1 MHFPANAG
9 LIDELTYDRYLVDTG
24 AILSIIPC
32 ASNTS
37 PSGPLLK
44 GANEVPIPSSGF
56 ITKTAQ
62 FQGKLFTSSFLQA
75 AVAGH
80 ILGIDFLRKF
90 RITVAP
96 EISQIMF
103 ACMVVA
109 QPAAKPSLPSF
120 CQRTAGPPAPLGTT
134 PLLPTLLARGL
145 QVDLFHFSSQG
156 SQFTVDPLLSV
167 QPIPD
172 SVHADVKLLLQKFP
186 STLRTGD
193 VVPNPS
199 HGVEHHIHTGGHPSV
214 F

>member
-44 GANEVPIPSSGF
+44 GANRLPIPSSGF
-56 ITKTAQ
+56 ITKTVQ
-62 FQGKLFTSSFLQA
+62 FQGKLFTSSFA
-75 AVAGH
+75 AVAGT
-80 ILGIDFLRKF
+80 ILGINFLRKF

-109 QPAAKPSLPSF
+109 QPADKPLCLVIVS
-120 CQRTAGPPAPLGTT
+120 A
-134 PLLPTLLARGL
+134 LLDHPHCRELLHCFPHCWRGDYRWTCFIL
-145 QVDLFHFSSQG
+145 AVW
-156 SQFTVDPLLSV
+156 
-167 QPIPD
+167 
-172 SVHADVKLLLQKFP
+172 
-186 STLRTGD
+186 
-193 VVPNPS
+193 
-199 HGVEHHIHTGGHPSV
+199 
-214 F
+214 